1 MEIVMRDG
9 RVFKGTPVEIVRDMK
24 EIAFGVEQLTLS
36 EYIDWVAANAR
47 KFEDVELRIV
57 GATEEEMA
65 ASLVAEMI
73 RTGLTQEA

>member
-24 EIAFGVEQLTLS
+24 EIAFGVEQLSLN
-36 EYIDWVAANAR
+36 EYIDWVAANAK
-47 KFEDVELRIV
+47 KFEDVELRV
-57 GATEEEMA
+57 AGETEEAKA

-73 RTGLTQEA
+73 RTGLTAAG